1 MRWHALLVHWRRW
14 FTGPIRLYRE
24 CRLERIR
31 LVGGP
36 QDGAPFTVSL
46 ATLEVGI
53 LHYAPPPGDGITVEG
68 HYHRAGPGRFQWE
81 EHR

>member
-1 MRWHALLVHWRRW
+1 MRWHAFVVHWRRW

-46 ATLEVGI
+46 ATQEVGI
-53 LHYAPPPGDGITVEG
+53 LLFRPEDDHPRIEG
-68 HYHRAGPGRFQWE
+68 HYQRAGPGQFEWE
-81 EHR
+81 SR